1 MRLCS
6 WLSSQWVRI
15 QGSIVSDVPLSLDEC
30 EDCRKLDCSQV
41 KWLSCPRRLAGEAE
55 RLSDRGLF
63 LDASV
68 SSDGM
73 SLVDSYDAGDARPM
87 AVEDVESS
95 GPI

>member
-1 MRLCS
+1 MPLRS
-6 WLSSQWVRI
+6 WLSSKWVRI

-30 EDCRKLDCSQV
+30 EDCRQLDCSQV

-55 RLSDRGLF
+55 RLSDQGLF
-63 LDASV
+63 LEASV

-73 SLVDSYDAGDARPM
+73 RFCDSYDDGDARPM
-87 AVEDVESS
+87 AVEEVESS